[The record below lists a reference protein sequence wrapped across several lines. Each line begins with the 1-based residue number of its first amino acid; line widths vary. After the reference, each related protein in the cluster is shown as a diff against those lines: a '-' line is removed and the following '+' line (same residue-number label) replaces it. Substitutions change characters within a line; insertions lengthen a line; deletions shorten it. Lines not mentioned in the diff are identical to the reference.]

1 MKFYKVANTQ
11 APQQLYRRNQGTW
24 KPLMQGM
31 RQGEWFL
38 VEKAKKANVQSAAF
52 AYCKGRYS
60 LYMHPSKK
68 DVYVFKINKN

>member
-1 MKFYKVANTQ
+1 
-11 APQQLYRRNQGTW
+11 
-24 KPLMQGM
+24 MQGM